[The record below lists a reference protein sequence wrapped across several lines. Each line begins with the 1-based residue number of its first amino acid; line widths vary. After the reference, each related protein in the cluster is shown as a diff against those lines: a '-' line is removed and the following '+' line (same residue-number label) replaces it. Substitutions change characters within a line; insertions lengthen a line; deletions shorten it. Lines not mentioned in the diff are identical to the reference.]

1 MKFVRIPSCIFAIII
16 VSLTL
21 IVQGCDVRSDDPD
34 TAILGRLSDAR
45 AALDAENLSYA
56 EISRNPE
63 SSAHHSAVRG
73 DHRLIAFYYYA
84 LGADHTPRFPGL
96 RCSIPNELE
105 PIVQRAVWSHYINDA
120 GPSGP
125 QPNRQ
130 FAERYNRAMVLEDS
144 FPFGDLCVLESNSDT
159 TADPSKPIEPYF
171 SRISD
176 RKALPMVAGEEAV
189 IAIRNGDLPDFTDSA
204 AANRPDAFGLTPL
217 AWAGMRGAR
226 NLVVQLLAKGADPWA
241 GARCFV
247 PPGKTGDI
255 FYDDRFY
262 TPLSLTSRAGHSEIV
277 DLMLTAKP
285 QKKCPQPPDSATSAD
300 AELRLMLDMGGALGD
315 DPGHRRLF
323 NYALNRVLRSPE
335 AYSQNDPFEELIE
348 HARSFD
354 LSDAFRAMSKAE
366 VERNRKALLAMAAGG
381 TIDELRYWVGRL
393 NVQNTEEQADLLY
406 NVTRNMT
413 YVCSEAQ
420 KCGRDGDA
428 KLGFVLDNIGRP
440 TVEENVIYVLKVF
453 GDNLGPLD
461 RDPKILKR
469 IVASFTDHGYSF
481 NVGNE
486 CMLILN
492 ALSYS
497 YSDECPHDDTS
508 PAFAALL
515 LDLQVDVRQRTPS
528 GLTSLDLARRRSDK
542 GPYES
547 AFAPIAAELKKRGVP
562 ETNRPTPE
570 R

>member
-1 MKFVRIPSCIFAIII
+1 MRIASFAFAIII
-16 VSLTL
+16 ASLTL
-21 IVQGCDVRSDDPD
+21 VVQGCDIHNSDPD

-45 AALDAENLSYA
+45 AALDAERSSYA
-56 EISRNPE
+56 EISRDPV
-63 SSAHHSAVRG
+63 SSAHHSAARG

-105 PIVQRAVWSHYINDA
+105 PIVQRAVWSHYVNDA

-130 FAERYNRAMVLEDS
+130 FAERYNRAMVMEKS
-144 FPFGDLCVLESNSDT
+144 FPFGDLCVVDPSSNP
-159 TADPSKPIEPYF
+159 TADPSKPIKPYF
-171 SRISD
+171 SRLSS
-176 RKALPMVAGEEAV
+176 RKALPLVADEEVV
-189 IAIRNGDLPDFTDSA
+189 IAIRNGEMPDFTDSA

-247 PPGKTGDI
+247 PPGKTGDV

-262 TPLSLTSRAGHSEIV
+262 TPLALTSRAGHSDIV

-285 QKKCPQPPDSATSAD
+285 QKKCPQPPDSATTAD
-300 AELRLMLDMGGALGD
+300 AELKLMLDMGRALGD
-315 DPGHRRLF
+315 DPGHHRLF
-323 NYALNRVLRSPE
+323 NYALSRVLRSPE
-335 AYSQNDPFEELIE
+335 AYSQNDPFEELVE
-348 HARSFD
+348 HGRDFD
-354 LSDAFRAMSKAE
+354 LTEAFRAMSKAE
-366 VERNRKALLAMAAGG
+366 AERNRKALLSMAAGG

-393 NVQNTEEQADLLY
+393 NVQNTEDQANLLY
-406 NVTRNMT
+406 DVTRNMT
-413 YVCSEAQ
+413 YVCSETQ
-420 KCGRDGDA
+420 KCGRDGDV
-428 KLGFVLDNIGRP
+428 KLGFVLDRIGRP
-440 TVEENVIYVLKVF
+440 TVEENVNYVLKVF

-461 RDPKILKR
+461 RDPAILKR
-469 IVASFTDHGYSF
+469 IVTSFTDRGFSF

-528 GLTSLDLARRRSDK
+528 GLTSLDLAKRRSDK
-542 GPYES
+542 GPYPE
-547 AFAPIAAELKKRGVP
+547 AFAPIAAELNKRGVP
-562 ETNRPTPE
+562 ETNRPMPE